1 VASVDDALGALTGSA
16 AGERDAAGNFPP
28 DSVNGRVE
36 ARLLAFAQAR
46 REFNARPA
54 AEGQ

>member
-1 VASVDDALGALTGSA
+1 VASVDDALAALTGVA
-16 AGERDAAGNFPP
+16 AGSRDAEGHFPA

-46 REFNARPA
+46 RDFNARPA